1 MEVTFDMDE
10 ARVTVDA
17 EYDSRW
23 EEWTIEVVE
32 VDLFDDEGNFLQ
44 RLDGAEQCAEFQM
57 QHASLIEALT
67 EKTIKERYAG
77 E

>member
-17 EYDSRW
+17 SYNSMW

-32 VDLFDDEGNFLQ
+32 VDLFDDDGNFVQ
-44 RLDGAEQCAEFQM
+44 RIDGEQACADFHFEHAE
-57 QHASLIEALT
+57 LIEALT
-67 EKTIKERYAG
+67 EKTIKDRYA
-77 E
+77 ED